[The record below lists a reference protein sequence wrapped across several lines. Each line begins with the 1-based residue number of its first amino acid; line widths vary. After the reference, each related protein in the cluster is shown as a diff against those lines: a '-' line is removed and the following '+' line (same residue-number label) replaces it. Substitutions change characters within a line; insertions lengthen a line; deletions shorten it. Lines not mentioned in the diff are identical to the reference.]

1 MDAIIEKAKHIR
13 LVIFDVDGVL
23 TNGTLTYGSNG
34 TETRTFHAHDGMGLR
49 LLMKTGVEVA
59 IITARLSHV
68 VERRIQDLG
77 IPYFYQGY
85 IDKLPAYDEL
95 KQKLNLAD
103 HEIAYVG
110 DDIPDLPVIRRVG
123 LAISVPNAVQ
133 IVKQHTH
140 WVTEA
145 KGGKGAAREVCDLIM
160 QARGT
165 YEATVNAY
173 LDR

>member
-1 MDAIIEKAKHIR
+1 M
-13 LVIFDVDGVL
+13 
-23 TNGTLTYGSNG
+23 
-34 TETRTFHAHDGMGLR
+34 
-49 LLMKTGVEVA
+49 
-59 IITARLSHV
+59 
-68 VERRIQDLG
+68 
-77 IPYFYQGY
+77 
-85 IDKLPAYDEL
+85 
-95 KQKLNLAD
+95 
-103 HEIAYVG
+103 
-110 DDIPDLPVIRRVG
+110 
-123 LAISVPNAVQ
+123 SVPNAVQ